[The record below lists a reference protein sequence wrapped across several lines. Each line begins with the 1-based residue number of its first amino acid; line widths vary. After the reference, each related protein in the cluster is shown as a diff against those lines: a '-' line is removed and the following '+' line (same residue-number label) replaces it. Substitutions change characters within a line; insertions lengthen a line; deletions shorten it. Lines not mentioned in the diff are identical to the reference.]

1 MSWALVNLIE
11 IGLFLGSGKV
21 LASAGP
27 GGAVLAYA
35 IMGTV
40 ISSVIS
46 SVGEMTALMPVNAP
60 MMEFPRRF
68 LDRGVGF
75 AVGWVYW
82 YAFPRHSLGIVLMM
96 CRFSYVIMGADQIV
110 TVASAIR
117 FQYGDDRTFI
127 SWETGMNT
135 NPAIWISLFLVA
147 VVILN
152 MIPVKVSYFLST
164 TVASLR
170 SNILPLVL
178 WRIRIPR
185 RMHQDY
191 LYCDADSDDVHSQRH
206 GA

>member
-1 MSWALVNLIE
+1 MSWDLANLFE

-82 YAFPRHSLGIVLMM
+82 YAFPRYSLGIVLM
-96 CRFSYVIMGADQIV
+96 IV
-110 TVASAIR
+110 MQVLLCHH
-117 FQYGDDRTFI
+117 GC
-127 SWETGMNT
+127 
-135 NPAIWISLFLVA
+135 
-147 VVILN
+147 
-152 MIPVKVSYFLST
+152 
-164 TVASLR
+164 R
-170 SNILPLVL
+170 SNSHCGI
-178 WRIRIPR
+178 
-185 RMHQDY
+185 
-191 LYCDADSDDVHSQRH
+191 CHSISVR
-206 GA
+206 